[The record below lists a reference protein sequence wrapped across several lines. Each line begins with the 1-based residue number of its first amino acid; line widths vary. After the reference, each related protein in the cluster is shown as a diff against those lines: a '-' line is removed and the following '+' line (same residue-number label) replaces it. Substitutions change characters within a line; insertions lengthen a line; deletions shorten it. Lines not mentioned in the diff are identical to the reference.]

1 MRTRSQRLL
10 SMVLALSMLLTF
22 LPVSAFADDTPPP
35 HVVSNEDAP
44 TLDEN
49 NTCTDNGNTYTYE
62 LNTANNTATLTKFT
76 GPNADV
82 PSIVTARDGQPYTVT
97 AIGENAFANYHEVPE
112 TADSPAHLEY
122 NSNDQLTSV
131 NLPDT
136 ITDIGDHAF
145 YYCTN
150 TNFTSITIPDGVTKI
165 KEGTFGYCTSL
176 KNVTLPNSITSI
188 GVGAFSVCSA
198 LTSITLP
205 EGLNKIEDYAFS
217 YAGLTEVNLPNSITS
232 IGEGA
237 FSACSALTSITLP
250 EGLNKIEDYAFAAAG
265 LTEVNL
271 PNSITSIGVGAFSV
285 CSALTSITLPD
296 NLTEVK
302 DYAFQGANLETIDW
316 PVSLTSVGT
325 SAFENQKD
333 YTIDPPSII
342 VSINTITYHG
352 TKAQWDEMAGPQNFA
367 TTNPQLVPKDTE
379 HPNGV
384 DLRCAHTVTFN
395 KNGHGDPKDQVVQYE
410 GYVDTSKVDAPTAD
424 GYKFMGWYTE
434 SEGGE
439 AFDFGTKITK
449 DTELFAHWKEEE
461 KKPDT
466 QEKPN
471 EPNPPQNPDD
481 NKPGTPEKPNDPTP
495 PEVPAVEEDDTAAI
509 GYAAA
514 AVTAAFV
521 GWGAYRIGSEVYLKY
536 LLPKDVL
543 LPQNRIQLAE
553 LLWEDA
559 GRPAPA
565 DAAPYADVDAND
577 TDARQAARWAVEN
590 GLLTLPDTEKPEEFV
605 PYRSV
610 SYAKSARAWNKAQQL
625 KENAAR

>member
-1 MRTRSQRLL
+1 MRTHSQRLL

-22 LPVSAFADDTPPP
+22 LPVSAFADDSSTSAAKNK
-35 HVVSNEDAP
+35 HTEIVSGE
-44 TLDEN
+44 
-49 NTCTDNGNTYTYE
+49 GTYTYT
-62 LNTANNTATLTKFT
+62 LNDDNTATLTKFT
-76 GPNADV
+76 GEHANV
-82 PSIVTARDGQPYTVT
+82 PSSVTTRDGKPYTVT
-97 AIGENAFANYHEVPE
+97 AIGKNAFATMDGSDKHQKNEE
-112 TADSPAHLEY
+112 L
-122 NSNDQLTSV
+122 QSV
-131 NLPDT
+131 NLPNT
-136 ITDIGDHAF
+136 ITEIGDHAF
-145 YYCTN
+145 YYCQN
-150 TNFTSITIPDGVTKI
+150 ANFMSITIPNGVTKI

-205 EGLNKIEDYAFS
+205 KGLATIEDYAFS

-237 FSACSALTSITLP
+237 FSMCTALTSIKLP

-271 PNSITSIGVGAFSV
+271 PNSITSIGGGAFSS
-285 CSALTSITLPD
+285 CTALNHIKLPD

-302 DYAFQGANLETIDW
+302 DYAFQGANLKTIDW
-316 PVSLTSVGT
+316 PVSLTNVGT

-333 YTIDPPSII
+333 YTIDPPSIK

-352 TKAQWDEMAGPQNFA
+352 TQAQWDEMARTHDFESTNRQLTDA
-367 TTNPQLVPKDTE
+367 TL
-379 HPNGV
+379 H
-384 DLRCAHTVTFN
+384 CAHTVTFN
-395 KNGHGDPKDQVVQYE
+395 ENGHGSAPQDQEVQYE
-410 GYVDTSKVDAPTAD
+410 GYAEKPDDPTEK
-424 GYKFMGWYTE
+424 GFTFKGWYTK
-434 SEGGE
+434 SENGEEE
-439 AFDFGTKITK
+439 AFKFDTKITK
-449 DTELFAHWKEEE
+449 DTELFAHWEEEE
-461 KKPDT
+461 KKPAPTPENPGNSDQTPSKPDT
-466 QEKPN
+466 
-471 EPNPPQNPDD
+471 
-481 NKPGTPEKPNDPTP
+481 NKPDTPEKPNEPTP

-565 DAAPYADVDAND
+565 DAAAYADVDAND
-577 TDARQAARWAVEN
+577 ADARQAARWAVEN
-590 GLLTLPDTEKPEEFV
+590 GLLTLPDTEKPEEFA

-610 SYAKSARAWNKAQQL
+610 SYAKSARAWNQAQQL
-625 KENAAR
+625 KETAAAR